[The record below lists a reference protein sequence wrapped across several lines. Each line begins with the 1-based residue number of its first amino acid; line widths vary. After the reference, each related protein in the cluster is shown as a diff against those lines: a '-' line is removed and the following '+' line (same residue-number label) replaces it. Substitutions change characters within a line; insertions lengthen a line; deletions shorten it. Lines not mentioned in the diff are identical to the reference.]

1 MRSVLVLATAK
12 KHDHPQP
19 AMQQHLA
26 LRLRAAVTLEAVLR
40 CRVYLVALDWVTV
53 QRRLQ
58 QRLLPQRWPES
69 VAQVH
74 LPQCAACSWETFQ
87 LYLHRS
93 ARKQLLLTRMW
104 RPSQGPLL
112 SLGRPD
118 ARGWEPLAGCDSKF
132 CWTRAR

>member
-74 LPQCAACSWETFQ
+74 LPQRAACSWETFQ

-104 RPSQGPLL
+104 RPSQGPLE
-112 SLGRPD
+112 LGQADVVEILFAASTLNERD
-118 ARGWEPLAGCDSKF
+118 R
-132 CWTRAR
+132 